1 MRVHSWKNTKNFKI
15 FYLCLICWEE
25 VHFDKGLMLKTSA
38 LKLFMVANLCDQL
51 SWKYIIIILLYSLTK
66 AALQFFK
73 NVPPYLFVSFF
84 SLVQAEYWHD
94 PLNEEEYREK
104 SVFLADINQE
114 KVNRFN
120 HGF

>member
-51 SWKYIIIILLYSLTK
+51 SWKYISILLYSLTK

-73 NVPPYLFVSFF
+73 NVPPLFICVIF
-84 SLVQAEYWHD
+84 
-94 PLNEEEYREK
+94 
-104 SVFLADINQE
+104 
-114 KVNRFN
+114 
-120 HGF
+120 

>member
-1 MRVHSWKNTKNFKI
+1 M

-38 LKLFMVANLCDQL
+38 LKLFM
-51 SWKYIIIILLYSLTK
+51 
-66 AALQFFK
+66 
-73 NVPPYLFVSFF
+73 F

>member
-1 MRVHSWKNTKNFKI
+1 
-15 FYLCLICWEE
+15 
-25 VHFDKGLMLKTSA
+25 MLKTSA

-51 SWKYIIIILLYSLTK
+51 SWKYIIILLYSLTK
-66 AALQFFK
+66 AALQFFQK
-73 NVPPYLFVSFF
+73 RTPFIYLCHFF

>member
-51 SWKYIIIILLYSLTK
+51 SWKYIIILLYSLTK
-66 AALQFFK
+66 AALQFFSETY
-73 NVPPYLFVSFF
+73 PLYLFVSFF

>member
-73 NVPPYLFVSFF
+73 NVPPLFICVIF
-84 SLVQAEYWHD
+84 
-94 PLNEEEYREK
+94 
-104 SVFLADINQE
+104 
-114 KVNRFN
+114 
-120 HGF
+120 